1 MILGDRKNLS
11 GGIIRCPSIG
21 QDHLPSPVPFRFL
34 SRTTQRLSLNI
45 GHIIPRLTNLIT
57 SSPHLTTHT
66 TQSIRITSSQPS
78 TSQQRTAVR
87 QSMSNLSLS
96 QFTKL
101 RWHITKYRPRLR
113 GSVV

>member
-21 QDHLPSPVPFRFL
+21 QDHLPSPAPFRFL

-66 TQSIRITSSQPS
+66 TQSSRITSSQPS
-78 TSQQRTAVR
+78 TSQQLTAVR
-87 QSMSNLSLS
+87 QSMSNPSLS
-96 QFTKL
+96 QLTKL
-101 RWHITKYRPRLR
+101 RRHIKYPPPLR
-113 GSVV
+113 RSAV